1 MVVVG
6 FAGPLGGAQRE
17 AHRAGG
23 RAAELERGVEAG
35 QQAEKAAAKEAERAQ
50 RAAEAERRQ
59 LEKGLDG
66 EGGRVGAVVA
76 GYSGGRGAGRR
87 GRGHPPPDLRADARR
102 YLQGRLQP
110 AYELMAPETPLAA
123 RDDGAANTWLAAQV
137 AAAQVAQLVHEQ
149 IGLGE
154 LYSRVDAVEVEC
166 WAGFISRGSSVG
178 RR

>member
-1 MVVVG
+1 MVSLICWAARRRT
-6 FAGPLGGAQRE
+6 AGGPPCGRPGRRA
-17 AHRAGG
+17 RAGVGAG
-23 RAAELERGVEAG
+23 R
-35 QQAEKAAAKEAERAQ
+35 QAEKAAAKEAERAK
-50 RAAEAERRQ
+50 AAEAERRQ

-66 EGGRVGAVVA
+66 RVAALERSLPDTRAAAAQAVADEGT
-76 GYSGGRGAGRR
+76 
-87 GRGHPPPDLRADARR
+87 PPPDLRADARR

-123 RDDGAANTWLAAQV
+123 RDGAANTWLAAQV

-166 WAGFISRGSSVG
+166 WAGFISRVRALAGE
-178 RR
+178 